1 MPRKGLTKE
10 LVIDAA
16 FLLIEEKGPHSFSIN
31 ELARRLDIKPA
42 SIYNHVKNMEE
53 LLNEV
58 GERIAAMLREAEH
71 EAIAGKSRDEA
82 FYALSAAYRSFASE
96 HTHLYKMNVGR
107 QLIGT
112 DFEKAKKGEIV
123 DPILKVLSDYD
134 IEERERMDWH
144 RIWRAMMHGY
154 ITQEY
159 VARANNIPVD
169 FDRVYKKALE
179 TIVLGIH
186 DAEVKNAE
194 REPKS

>member
-53 LLNEV
+53 LLDEV
-58 GERIAAMLREAEH
+58 GARIAAMLRDAEM

-82 FYALSAAYRSFASE
+82 FFALSAAYRTFASE
-96 HTHLYKMNVGR
+96 HTHLYKMNAGR
-107 QLIGT
+107 QLTGK

-123 DPILKVLSDYD
+123 DPLLKVISDYD
-134 IEERERMDWH
+134 VEEAERMEWH
-144 RIWRAMMHGY
+144 WTWRAMMHGC

-159 VARANNIPVD
+159 IRRVSHVSVD
-169 FDRVYKKALE
+169 FDRVYQRAMETILLGICDAETKKA
-179 TIVLGIH
+179 
-186 DAEVKNAE
+186 E
-194 REPKS
+194 RDQKS